1 MPTLNY
7 RGCYIHHTPDI
18 YHEICKVYSDKELT
32 NEIYDFVLLDVHSC
46 SPYPETELKQSNI
59 DKAIMGRI
67 DKWLEKTTDII
78 KIELDAWESMPT
90 PIYTGNITKE
100 DLEKAEREL
109 YDIMC
114 HYYRW
119 NKEDVNRLLKGIGE
133 DDEIEDFKDAV
144 SKEEEVLIMNYG
156 GVYYEDMSDEEYC
169 KVIEEAEEEDAEYC
183 KIVTLIEEIAGVNDT
198 MRDLFLELSNIIALR
213 EFKGKQTIIDDN
225 FVIKSADLGKFKESL
240 EEIRRFVL
248 FV

>member
-1 MPTLNY
+1 MPTLIY
-7 RGCYIHHTPDI
+7 RGCYIHHTPDF

-32 NEIYDFVLLDVHSC
+32 NEIYDFVMLNVHGGC
-46 SPYPETELKQSNI
+46 PYPVNI
-59 DKAIMGRI
+59 DKAIMRRI
-67 DKWLEKTTDII
+67 DEWLEKTTDII
-78 KIELDAWESMPT
+78 KIELDAWESAPC
-90 PIYTGNITKE
+90 PIYTGNITKD

-109 YDIMC
+109 YDVMC

-133 DDEIEDFKDAV
+133 TDEIEDFKDAV

-169 KVIEEAEEEDAEYC
+169 EVMEKAEEEDAEYC
-183 KIVTLIEEIAGVNDT
+183 KIVTLIDEIAGVNDT
-198 MRDLFLELSNIIALR
+198 MRDLFLELHNLIALR
-213 EFKGKQTIIDDN
+213 EFKGKQTIIDDTFN
-225 FVIKSADLGKFKESL
+225 INSADLGRFKESL
-240 EEIRRFVL
+240 EEIRRYVL

>member
-7 RGCYIHHTPDI
+7 RGCYIHHTPDFH
-18 YHEICKVYSDKELT
+18 HEICKVYSDKELT
-32 NEIYDFVLLDVHSC
+32 NEIYDFVMLDVNGGC
-46 SPYPETELKQSNI
+46 PYPVNI
-59 DKAIMGRI
+59 NNAIMSRI
-67 DKWLEKTTDII
+67 DEWLEKTTDII
-78 KIELDAWESMPT
+78 KIELDAWESMPC
-90 PIYTGNITKE
+90 PIYTGNIAKE

-133 DDEIEDFKDAV
+133 TDEIEEFKEAV

-225 FVIKSADLGKFKESL
+225 FVIKSADLGKFKETL

>member
-7 RGCYIHHTPDI
+7 RGCYIHHTPDFH
-18 YHEICKVYSDKELT
+18 HEICKVYSDKELT
-32 NEIYDFVLLDVHSC
+32 NEIYDFVMLDVNGGC
-46 SPYPETELKQSNI
+46 PYPVNI
-59 DKAIMGRI
+59 DNAIMRRI
-67 DKWLEKTTDII
+67 DEWLEKTTDII
-78 KIELDAWESMPT
+78 KIELDAWESMPC

-133 DDEIEDFKDAV
+133 TDEIEEFKEAV

-169 KVIEEAEEEDAEYC
+169 EVMEKAEEEDAEYC
-183 KIVTLIEEIAGVNDT
+183 KIITLIDEIAGVNDT

-225 FVIKSADLGKFKESL
+225 FVIKSADLGKFKETL
-240 EEIRRFVL
+240 EEIRKFVL

>member
-7 RGCYIHHTPDI
+7 RGCYIHHTPDFH
-18 YHEICKVYSDKELT
+18 HEICKVYSDKELT
-32 NEIYDFVLLDVHSC
+32 NEIYDFVMLDVNGGC
-46 SPYPETELKQSNI
+46 PYPVNI
-59 DKAIMGRI
+59 DNAIMRRI
-67 DKWLEKTTDII
+67 DEWLEKTTDII
-78 KIELDAWESMPT
+78 KIELDAWESMPC
-90 PIYTGNITKE
+90 PIYTGNIAKE

-133 DDEIEDFKDAV
+133 DDEINEFKDAV

-169 KVIEEAEEEDAEYC
+169 EVMEKAEEEDAEYC
-183 KIVTLIEEIAGVNDT
+183 KIVTLIDEIAGVNDT

-225 FVIKSADLGKFKESL
+225 FVIKSADLGKFKETL

>member
-7 RGCYIHHTPDI
+7 RGCYIHHTPDF

-32 NEIYDFVLLDVHSC
+32 NEIYDFVMLDVHGGC
-46 SPYPETELKQSNI
+46 PYPVSI
-59 DKAIMGRI
+59 DNAIKRRI
-67 DKWLEKTTDII
+67 DEWLEKTTDII
-78 KIELDAWESMPT
+78 KIELNAWESAPC
-90 PIYTGNITKE
+90 PIYTGNITKD

-109 YDIMC
+109 YDVMC

-133 DDEIEDFKDAV
+133 TDEINDFKDAV
-144 SKEEEVLIMNYG
+144 CKEEEVLIMNYG

-169 KVIEEAEEEDAEYC
+169 EVMEKAEEEDAEYC
-183 KIVTLIEEIAGVNDT
+183 KIVTLIDEIAGVNDT
-198 MRDLFLELSNIIALR
+198 MRDLFLELHNIIALR
-213 EFKGKQTIIDDN
+213 EFKGKQTIIDDTFN
-225 FVIKSADLGKFKESL
+225 IKSADLGRFKESL
-240 EEIRRFVL
+240 EEIRRYVL

>member
-7 RGCYIHHTPDI
+7 RGCYIHHTPDF

-32 NEIYDFVLLDVHSC
+32 NEIYDFVMLDVHGGC
-46 SPYPETELKQSNI
+46 PYPVNI
-59 DKAIMGRI
+59 DNAIMRRI
-67 DKWLEKTTDII
+67 DEWLEKTTDII
-78 KIELDAWESMPT
+78 KIELDAWESAPC

-109 YDIMC
+109 FDVMC

-133 DDEIEDFKDAV
+133 DDEINEFKDAV
-144 SKEEEVLIMNYG
+144 CKEEEVLIMNHG
-156 GVYYEDMSDEEYC
+156 GMYYEDMSDEEYC
-169 KVIEEAEEEDAEYC
+169 EVIELQEEEDAEYC

-198 MRDLFLELSNIIALR
+198 MRDLFLELHNIIALR
-213 EFKGKQTIIDDN
+213 EFKGKQTIIDDTFN
-225 FVIKSADLGKFKESL
+225 ITSADLGRFKESL
-240 EEIRRFVL
+240 EEIRRYVL

>member
-7 RGCYIHHTPDI
+7 RGCYIHHTPDFH
-18 YHEICKVYSDKELT
+18 HEICKVYSDKELT
-32 NEIYDFVLLDVHSC
+32 NEIYDFVMLDVNGGC
-46 SPYPETELKQSNI
+46 PYPVNI
-59 DKAIMGRI
+59 DNAIMRRI
-67 DKWLEKTTDII
+67 DEWLEKTTDII
-78 KIELDAWESMPT
+78 KIELDAWESMPC
-90 PIYTGNITKE
+90 PIYTGNIAKE

-133 DDEIEDFKDAV
+133 TDEIEEFKEAV

-169 KVIEEAEEEDAEYC
+169 EVMEKAEEEDAEYC
-183 KIVTLIEEIAGVNDT
+183 KIITLIDEIAGVNDT

-225 FVIKSADLGKFKESL
+225 FVIKSADLGKFKETL

>member
-7 RGCYIHHTPDI
+7 RGCYIHHTPDF

-32 NEIYDFVLLDVHSC
+32 NEIYDFVMLDVHGGC
-46 SPYPETELKQSNI
+46 PYPVNI
-59 DKAIMGRI
+59 DKAIMSRI

-78 KIELDAWESMPT
+78 KIELDAWESAPC

-109 YDIMC
+109 YDVMC

-133 DDEIEDFKDAV
+133 TDEINEFKDAV
-144 SKEEEVLIMNYG
+144 SKEEELLVMNYG
-156 GVYYEDMSDEEYC
+156 GVYYEDMTEEEYAN
-169 KVIEEAEEEDAEYC
+169 VLEAEDAEHC
-183 KIVTLIEEIAGVNDT
+183 KIITLIEQIAGVNDNL
-198 MRDLFLELSNIIALR
+198 RDLFLELSNLIGMR
-213 EFKGKQTIIDDN
+213 ELNNKKTIIDDTE
-225 FVIKSADLGKFKESL
+225 IKSEEISKYKEYL
-240 EEIRRFVL
+240 EEIRKFALYV
-248 FV
+248 

>member
-7 RGCYIHHTPDI
+7 RGCYIHHTPDFH
-18 YHEICKVYSDKELT
+18 HEICKVYSDKELT
-32 NEIYDFVLLDVHSC
+32 NEIYDFVMLDVNGGC
-46 SPYPETELKQSNI
+46 PYPVNI
-59 DKAIMGRI
+59 DNAIMRRI
-67 DKWLEKTTDII
+67 DEWLEKTTDII
-78 KIELDAWESMPT
+78 KIELDAWESMPC

-133 DDEIEDFKDAV
+133 TDEIEEFKEAV

-169 KVIEEAEEEDAEYC
+169 EVMEKAEEEDAEYC
-183 KIVTLIEEIAGVNDT
+183 KIITLIDEIAGVNDT

-225 FVIKSADLGKFKESL
+225 FVIKSADLGKFKETL

>member
-7 RGCYIHHTPDI
+7 RGCYIHHTPDF

-32 NEIYDFVLLDVHSC
+32 NEIYDFVMLNVHGGC
-46 SPYPETELKQSNI
+46 PYPVNI
-59 DKAIMGRI
+59 DKAIMRRI
-67 DKWLEKTTDII
+67 DEWLEKTTDII
-78 KIELDAWESMPT
+78 KIELDAWESMPS
-90 PIYTGNITKE
+90 PIYTGNITKD

-119 NKEDVNRLLKGIGE
+119 NKEDVNRVLKGIGE
-133 DDEIEDFKDAV
+133 TDEIEDFKGAV
-144 SKEEEVLIMNYG
+144 CKEEEVLIMNYG

-169 KVIEEAEEEDAEYC
+169 EVIEQQEEEDAEYC

-198 MRDLFLELSNIIALR
+198 MRDLFLELHNIIALR
-213 EFKGKQTIIDDN
+213 EFKGKQTIIDDTFN
-225 FVIKSADLGKFKESL
+225 INSADLGRFKESL
-240 EEIRRFVL
+240 EEIRRYVL

>member
-7 RGCYIHHTPDI
+7 RGCYIHHTPDF

-32 NEIYDFVLLDVHSC
+32 NEIYDFVMLDVHGGC
-46 SPYPETELKQSNI
+46 PYPVDI
-59 DKAIMGRI
+59 DKAIMSRI

-78 KIELDAWESMPT
+78 EIELGMWESAPC
-90 PIYTGNITKE
+90 PIYTGNITKD

-109 YDIMC
+109 YDVMC

-133 DDEIEDFKDAV
+133 TDEINDFKEAV
-144 SKEEEVLIMNYG
+144 CKEEEVLIMNYG
-156 GVYYEDMSDEEYC
+156 GVYYEDMTDEEYC
-169 KVIEEAEEEDAEYC
+169 EVIEQQEEEDAEYC
-183 KIVTLIEEIAGVNDT
+183 KIITLIDEIAGVNDT
-198 MRDLFLELSNIIALR
+198 MRDLFLELHNIIALR
-213 EFKGKQTIIDDN
+213 EFKGKQTIIDDTFN
-225 FVIKSADLGKFKESL
+225 IKSADLDRFKESL
-240 EEIRRFVL
+240 EEIRRYVL

>member
-7 RGCYIHHTPDI
+7 RGCYIHHTPDF

-32 NEIYDFVLLDVHSC
+32 NEIYDFVMLDVHGGC
-46 SPYPETELKQSNI
+46 PYPVSI
-59 DKAIMGRI
+59 DNAIKRRI
-67 DKWLEKTTDII
+67 DEWLEKTTDII
-78 KIELDAWESMPT
+78 KIELNAWESAPC
-90 PIYTGNITKE
+90 PIYTGNITKD

-109 YDIMC
+109 YDVMC

-133 DDEIEDFKDAV
+133 PDEINDFKDAV
-144 SKEEEVLIMNYG
+144 CKEEEVLIMNYG

-169 KVIEEAEEEDAEYC
+169 EVMEKAEEEDAEYC
-183 KIVTLIEEIAGVNDT
+183 KIVTLIDEIAGVNDT
-198 MRDLFLELSNIIALR
+198 MRDLFLELHNIIALR
-213 EFKGKQTIIDDN
+213 EFKGKQTIIDDTFN
-225 FVIKSADLGKFKESL
+225 IKSADLGRFKESL
-240 EEIRRFVL
+240 EEIRRYVL

>member
-7 RGCYIHHTPDI
+7 RGCYIHHTPDFH
-18 YHEICKVYSDKELT
+18 HEICKVYSDKELT
-32 NEIYDFVLLDVHSC
+32 NEIYDFVMLDIHGGC
-46 SPYPETELKQSNI
+46 PYPVNI
-59 DKAIMGRI
+59 DNAIMRRI
-67 DKWLEKTTDII
+67 DEWLEKTTDII
-78 KIELDAWESMPT
+78 KIELDAWESASC
-90 PIYTGNITKE
+90 PIYTGNITRE

-109 YDIMC
+109 YDVMC

-133 DDEIEDFKDAV
+133 TDEINEFKDAV
-144 SKEEEVLIMNYG
+144 CKEEEVLIMNYG

-169 KVIEEAEEEDAEYC
+169 EVMEKAEEEDAEYC

-198 MRDLFLELSNIIALR
+198 MRDLFLELSNIVALR

>member
-7 RGCYIHHTPDI
+7 RGCYIHHTPDFH
-18 YHEICKVYSDKELT
+18 HEICKVYSDKELT
-32 NEIYDFVLLDVHSC
+32 NEIYDFVMLDVHGGC
-46 SPYPETELKQSNI
+46 PYPVNI
-59 DKAIMGRI
+59 DNAIMRRI
-67 DKWLEKTTDII
+67 DEWLEKTTDII
-78 KIELDAWESMPT
+78 KIELDAWESMPC

-133 DDEIEDFKDAV
+133 DDEINEFKEAV

-169 KVIEEAEEEDAEYC
+169 EVMEKAEEEDAEYC
-183 KIVTLIEEIAGVNDT
+183 KIITLIDEIAGVNDT

-213 EFKGKQTIIDDN
+213 EFKGKQTIIDGN
-225 FVIKSADLGKFKESL
+225 FVIKSADLGKFKETL

>member
-7 RGCYIHHTPDI
+7 RGCYIHHTPDFH
-18 YHEICKVYSDKELT
+18 HEICKVYSDKELT
-32 NEIYDFVLLDVHSC
+32 NEIYDFVMLDVHGGC
-46 SPYPETELKQSNI
+46 PYPVNI
-59 DKAIMGRI
+59 DNAIMRRI
-67 DKWLEKTTDII
+67 DEWLEKTTDII
-78 KIELDAWESMPT
+78 KIELDAWESMPC

-133 DDEIEDFKDAV
+133 DDEIEEFKEAV
-144 SKEEEVLIMNYG
+144 SKEEEILIMNYG

-169 KVIEEAEEEDAEYC
+169 EVMEKAEEEDAEYC
-183 KIVTLIEEIAGVNDT
+183 KIITLIDEIAGVNDT

-225 FVIKSADLGKFKESL
+225 FVIKSADLGKFKETL

>member
-7 RGCYIHHTPDI
+7 RGCYIHHTPDF

-32 NEIYDFVLLDVHSC
+32 NEIYDFVMLDVHGGC
-46 SPYPETELKQSNI
+46 PYPVNI
-59 DKAIMGRI
+59 DKAIMSRI

-78 KIELDAWESMPT
+78 KIELDAWESAPC

-109 YDIMC
+109 YDVMC

-119 NKEDVNRLLKGIGE
+119 NKEDVNRLLKGVGE
-133 DDEIEDFKDAV
+133 TDEINDFKDAV

-169 KVIEEAEEEDAEYC
+169 EVIEKAEEEDAEYC

-225 FVIKSADLGKFKESL
+225 FNIKSADIGKFKESL

>member
-7 RGCYIHHTPDI
+7 RGCYIHHTPDF

-32 NEIYDFVLLDVHSC
+32 NEIYDFVMLDVHGGC
-46 SPYPETELKQSNI
+46 PYPVSI
-59 DKAIMGRI
+59 DNAIKRRI
-67 DKWLEKTTDII
+67 DEWLEKTTGII
-78 KIELDAWESMPT
+78 KIELNAWESAPC
-90 PIYTGNITKE
+90 PIYTGNITKD

-109 YDIMC
+109 YDVMC

-133 DDEIEDFKDAV
+133 TDEINDFKDAV
-144 SKEEEVLIMNYG
+144 CKEEEVLIMNYG

-169 KVIEEAEEEDAEYC
+169 EVMEKAEEEDAEYC
-183 KIVTLIEEIAGVNDT
+183 KIVTLIDEIAGVNDT
-198 MRDLFLELSNIIALR
+198 MRDLFLELHNIIALR
-213 EFKGKQTIIDDN
+213 EFKGKQTIIDDTFN
-225 FVIKSADLGKFKESL
+225 IKSADLGRFKESL
-240 EEIRRFVL
+240 EEIRRYVL

>member
-7 RGCYIHHTPDI
+7 RGCYIHHTPDF

-32 NEIYDFVLLDVHSC
+32 NEIYDFVMLDVHGGC
-46 SPYPETELKQSNI
+46 PYPVSI
-59 DKAIMGRI
+59 DNAIMNRI
-67 DKWLEKTTDII
+67 DEWLEKKTDRIE
-78 KIELDAWESMPT
+78 IELGMWESAPC
-90 PIYTGNITKE
+90 PIYTGNITKD

-109 YDIMC
+109 YDVMC

-133 DDEIEDFKDAV
+133 TDEINDFKDAV
-144 SKEEEVLIMNYG
+144 CKEEEVLIMNYG

-169 KVIEEAEEEDAEYC
+169 EVMEKAEEEDAEYC
-183 KIVTLIEEIAGVNDT
+183 KIVTLIDEIAGVNDT
-198 MRDLFLELSNIIALR
+198 MRDLFLELHNIIALR
-213 EFKGKQTIIDDN
+213 EFKGKQTIIDDTFN
-225 FVIKSADLGKFKESL
+225 IKSADLGRFKESL
-240 EEIRRFVL
+240 EEIRRYVL

>member
-7 RGCYIHHTPDI
+7 RGCYIHHTPDF

-32 NEIYDFVLLDVHSC
+32 NEIYAFAMLDVHGGC
-46 SPYPETELKQSNI
+46 PYPVNI
-59 DKAIMGRI
+59 DKAIMSRI

-78 KIELDAWESMPT
+78 KIELDEWESAPC

-109 YDIMC
+109 FDVMC

-119 NKEDVNRLLKGIGE
+119 NKEDVNRLLKGVGE
-133 DDEIEDFKDAV
+133 TDEINDFKDAV

-169 KVIEEAEEEDAEYC
+169 EVIEKAEEEDAEYC

-225 FVIKSADLGKFKESL
+225 FNIKSADLDKFKENL
-240 EEIRRFVL
+240 E
-248 FV
+248 

>member
-1 MPTLNY
+1 MPILNY
-7 RGCYIHHTPDI
+7 RGCCIHHTPDF
-18 YHEICKVYSDKELT
+18 YHEICKVYSDKERT
-32 NEIYDFVLLDVHSC
+32 NEIYDFVLYDVHGGY
-46 SPYPETELKQSNI
+46 PYPVDI
-59 DKAIMGRI
+59 DKAIMSRI
-67 DKWLEKTTDII
+67 DKWLEKTTDRIE
-78 KIELDAWESMPT
+78 IELDAWESAPC

-109 YDIMC
+109 FDVMC

-133 DDEIEDFKDAV
+133 TDEINDFKDAV
-144 SKEEEVLIMNYG
+144 CKEEEVLIMNYG

-169 KVIEEAEEEDAEYC
+169 EVIEQQEEEDAEYC

-198 MRDLFLELSNIIALR
+198 MRDLFLELTNLIALR
-213 EFKGKQTIIDDN
+213 EFKGKQTIIDDTYN
-225 FVIKSADLGKFKESL
+225 IKSADLGKFKESL

>member
-7 RGCYIHHTPDI
+7 RGCYIHHTPDF

-32 NEIYDFVLLDVHSC
+32 NEIYDFVMLDVHGGC
-46 SPYPETELKQSNI
+46 PYPVNI
-59 DKAIMGRI
+59 NNAIMSRI
-67 DKWLEKTTDII
+67 DKWLDSKTDVI
-78 KIELDAWESMPT
+78 KIELGAWESAPC
-90 PIYTGNITKE
+90 PIYTDNITKE

-119 NKEDVNRLLKGIGE
+119 NSDDVNRLLKGVG
-133 DDEIEDFKDAV
+133 DSNEIEEFKDAV
-144 SKEEEVLIMNYG
+144 CKEEEILIMNYG

-169 KVIEEAEEEDAEYC
+169 KVIELQEEEDAEYC

-225 FVIKSADLGKFKESL
+225 FNIKSADLDKFKENL

>member
-1 MPTLNY
+1 MSTLNY

-46 SPYPETELKQSNI
+46 SPYPVTELKQSNI
-59 DKAIMGRI
+59 DKAIMGKI

-78 KIELDAWESMPT
+78 KIELDAWESAPC

-119 NKEDVNRLLKGIGE
+119 NKEDVNRLLKGIG
-133 DDEIEDFKDAV
+133 DANEIEDFKDAV
-144 SKEEEVLIMNYG
+144 CKEEEVLIMNYG

-169 KVIEEAEEEDAEYC
+169 EVIEQQEEEDAEYC
-183 KIVTLIEEIAGVNDT
+183 KIITLIEEIAGVNDT
-198 MRDLFLELSNIIALR
+198 MRDLFLELSNMVALR
-213 EFKGKQTIIDDN
+213 EFKGKQTIIDGN
-225 FVIKSADLGKFKESL
+225 FNIKSADLGKFKESL
-240 EEIRRFVL
+240 EEIRKFALYV
-248 FV
+248 

>member
-7 RGCYIHHTPDI
+7 RGCYIHHTPDF

-32 NEIYDFVLLDVHSC
+32 NEIYDFVMLNVHGGC
-46 SPYPETELKQSNI
+46 PYPVNI
-59 DKAIMGRI
+59 DKAIMRRI
-67 DKWLEKTTDII
+67 DEWLEKTTDII
-78 KIELDAWESMPT
+78 KIDLDAWESAICR
-90 PIYTGNITKE
+90 IYTGNITRE

-133 DDEIEDFKDAV
+133 TDEIEDFKDAV

-156 GVYYEDMSDEEYC
+156 GVYYEDMSDEEYF
-169 KVIEEAEEEDAEYC
+169 KVIEQQEEEDAEYC
-183 KIVTLIEEIAGVNDT
+183 KILTLIDEIAGVNDT
-198 MRDLFLELSNIIALR
+198 MRDLFLELHNLIALR
-213 EFKGKQTIIDDN
+213 EFKGKQTIIDDT
-225 FVIKSADLGKFKESL
+225 FVIKSADLGRFKENL
-240 EEIRRFVL
+240 EEIRRYVL

>member
-7 RGCYIHHTPDI
+7 RGCYIHHTPDF

-32 NEIYDFVLLDVHSC
+32 NEIYDFVMLDVHGGC
-46 SPYPETELKQSNI
+46 PYPVDI

-78 KIELDAWESMPT
+78 KIELDAWESAPC
-90 PIYTGNITKE
+90 PIYTGNITKD

-119 NKEDVNRLLKGIGE
+119 DKEDVNRLLKGIGE
-133 DDEIEDFKDAV
+133 TDEINDFKDAV
-144 SKEEEVLIMNYG
+144 SNEEELLIMNYG
-156 GVYYEDMSDEEYC
+156 GVYYEDMSNEEYC
-169 KVIEEAEEEDAEYC
+169 EVIELDEEEDAEYC
-183 KIVTLIEEIAGVNDT
+183 KIITLIEEIAGVNDT

-225 FVIKSADLGKFKESL
+225 FNIKSA
-240 EEIRRFVL
+240 VL
-248 FV
+248 

>member
-7 RGCYIHHTPDI
+7 RGCYIHHTPDF

-32 NEIYDFVLLDVHSC
+32 NEIYDFVMLDVHGGC
-46 SPYPETELKQSNI
+46 PYPVNI
-59 DKAIMGRI
+59 NNAIMSRI
-67 DKWLEKTTDII
+67 DKWLDSKTDVI
-78 KIELDAWESMPT
+78 KIELGAWESAPC
-90 PIYTGNITKE
+90 PIYTDNITKE

-119 NKEDVNRLLKGIGE
+119 NSDDVNRLLKGIG
-133 DDEIEDFKDAV
+133 DSDEIEDFKDAV
-144 SKEEEVLIMNYG
+144 CKEEEILIMNYG

-169 KVIEEAEEEDAEYC
+169 KVIELQEEEDAEYC

-225 FVIKSADLGKFKESL
+225 FNIKSADLDKFKENL
-240 EEIRRFVL
+240 EEIRKFVL